1 MMVQTPEG
9 YEFMVQ
15 DYHCFEAGQEVGLLV
30 KPFDIHVMKKE
41 RVCNTFEGKM
51 IDSTHVEFLEPLLS
65 VTKFLMWNRTL
76 L

>member
-30 KPFDIHVMKKE
+30 KTIRYSRHEERTCLQHV
-41 RVCNTFEGKM
+41 
-51 IDSTHVEFLEPLLS
+51 
-65 VTKFLMWNRTL
+65 
-76 L
+76 